1 MRGTHVK
8 HLLIGLMAVMAI
20 SGEADS
26 MTIQLGSEG
35 ADLVPAGATWRF
47 FRGKGPAGI
56 PADAWR
62 QVDFADSRWETG
74 PTGFGFGDNDD
85 ATVLN
90 DMLGRYA
97 TVYIRQEFPVA
108 SVTPNAA
115 VELTID
121 YDDGFIVYLNGKE
134 VVRRGMPAG
143 AATYQTL
150 ASISHE
156 AGTPETINLGSAGD
170 LLRVGKNVLA
180 IEGHNNSLTS
190 SDFSLIPSLRTKSD
204 TLRNGSTYIMM
215 TDTVTLTVR
224 TDAVDVPSPSDTHYA
239 DAPWCEVRN
248 VAADSNQPNGVWRAL
263 AAFNQTDGTWHAD
276 VPLSPGL
283 NTITA
288 SVFWGRPGAPLADS
302 GSIEILYVP
311 PANHLAGE
319 LKNDVTL
326 SGACL
331 VDQTVTVSAGKVL
344 RIEPGTV
351 VLLKKGVSILV
362 AGQLLAEGTEARPI
376 RFTHLGDGT
385 TWKQLMFVE
394 AADSRFE
401 HCIFEYADSVGE
413 HQDYYEP
420 GPRNYHEAIVAL
432 ACRLDFNDCTFQK
445 LPKDG
450 PNAEGDALAI
460 IADDANHPGDASAR
474 ITRCQFLGI
483 GQGVHTRYAHVL
495 VEDCYFQRKSGDN
508 DDVDLWGESTPPC
521 VIRNNIF
528 DLPEHDDRINPTRCS
543 AIIEG
548 NIIMGG
554 NDHGMVLRD
563 KCSPLVVNNV
573 IIGCANGGIAVENSC
588 TATLINNTIVR
599 CGRGVRLFDLGRWGP
614 PYRLSPGGGTATL
627 VNCIIWDCPQTIV
640 LADTSNT
647 QIADRG
653 SHVTVRYCDIQ
664 HGRQGVSVSGSYST
678 VVWGEGNIDADP
690 LFVDSGHSDLHL
702 RAGSPAI
709 DAASTKDAPKTDLD
723 GAPRPVGRAADMGAY
738 EYRP

>member
-1 MRGTHVK
+1 MRGPHVG
-8 HLLIGLMAVMAI
+8 HLLTGLMAVVALC
-20 SGEADS
+20 SAADS

-47 FRGKGPAGI
+47 LRGQGPAST
-56 PADAWR
+56 PADAWT
-62 QVDFADSRWETG
+62 QIDFDDSRWEMG
-74 PTGFGFGDNDD
+74 PAGFGFGDNDD
-85 ATVLN
+85 ATVLT
-90 DMLGRYA
+90 DMPGRYA
-97 TVYIRQEFPVA
+97 TVYIRQEFSVA
-108 SVTPNAA
+108 SVMPNAP

-121 YDDGFIVYLNGKE
+121 YDDGFIAYLNGQE
-134 VVRRGMPAG
+134 VARRGMPAG

-190 SDFSLIPSLRTKSD
+190 SDFSLIPSLRTGPD
-204 TLRNGSTYIMM
+204 TPRNGYTYIV
-215 TDTVTLTVR
+215 TTPTVTLTGH
-224 TDAVDVPSPSDTHYA
+224 TDAPTGAWGTGTGRAWGVMVQDVSA
-239 DAPWCEVRN
+239 DFDHV
-248 VAADSNQPNGVWRAL
+248 
-263 AAFNQTDGTWHAD
+263 DGTWRASIA
-276 VPLSPGL
+276 LSPGL

-288 SVFWGRPGAPLADS
+288 QALAGDARSSVLDS

-311 PANHLAGE
+311 PANHITGE
-319 LKNDVTL
+319 LKENVTL
-326 SGACL
+326 SDAWIVEGKM
-331 VDQTVTVSAGKVL
+331 TVSVGKVL
-344 RIEPGTV
+344 KVEPGTV
-351 VLLKKGVSILV
+351 VLLNKGASIVV
-362 AGQLLAEGTEARPI
+362 AGQLLAEGTAAKPI

-385 TWKQLMFVE
+385 TWKQLLFVE

-401 HCIFEYADSVGE
+401 HCIFEYADSAGA
-413 HQDYYEP
+413 HQDYYMP

-432 ACRLDFNDCTFQK
+432 ACHLDFNDCTFQK
-445 LPKDG
+445 LPNDG
-450 PNAEGDALAI
+450 PSAEGDALAI
-460 IADDANHPGDASAR
+460 IADDANHPGEASASF
-474 ITRCQFLGI
+474 TRCKFLGI

-495 VEDCYFQRKSGDN
+495 VEDCYFQGKSGDN

-521 VIRNNIF
+521 VIRNNMF

-554 NDHGMVLRD
+554 DDHGMVLRD
-563 KCSPLVVNNV
+563 RSSPLVINNV
-573 IIGCANGGIAVENSC
+573 IIGCASGGIAVENSC

-599 CGRGVRLFDLGRWGP
+599 CGRGVRLFDLGRWDP
-614 PYRLSPGGGTATL
+614 PYRLNPGGGTATL
-627 VNCIIWDCPQTIV
+627 VNCIIWDCPQTIT

-664 HGRQGVSVSGSYST
+664 RGRPGVSVSGSHST
-678 VVWGEGNIDADP
+678 VVWGEGNINADP
-690 LFVDSGHSDLHL
+690 LFVDAAQSDLRL

-709 DAASTKDAPKTDLD
+709 DAASTKEAPETDID
-723 GAPRPVGRAADMGAY
+723 GTPRPAGRVADMGAY
-738 EYRP
+738 EYEPQGG

>member
-1 MRGTHVK
+1 MRNAHVR
-8 HLLIGLMAVMAI
+8 HLLIGLIVVMAI
-20 SGEADS
+20 GGEAGS
-26 MTIQLGSEG
+26 MTIQFGSEG
-35 ADLVPAGATWRF
+35 VDLVPAGATWQF
-47 FRGKGPAGI
+47 FRGKEPAGT
-56 PADAWR
+56 PADAWT

-74 PTGFGFGDNDD
+74 PAGFGFGDNDD
-85 ATVLN
+85 ATVLS

-97 TVYIRQEFPVA
+97 TVYIRREFPVA

-115 VELTID
+115 VELTMD
-121 YDDGFIVYLNGKE
+121 YDDGFIAYLNGRE
-134 VVRRGMPAG
+134 VARRGMPAG

-190 SDFSLIPSLRTKSD
+190 SDFSLIPALRTGSD
-204 TLRNGSTYIMM
+204 APRNGDTYIVM
-215 TDTVTLTVR
+215 TDTLVLTGRTTAAGAAQVTVQG
-224 TDAVDVPSPSDTHYA
+224 
-239 DAPWCEVRN
+239 
-248 VAADSNQPNGVWRAL
+248 VAADFSPA
-263 AAFNQTDGTWHAD
+263 DGTWH
-276 VPLSPGL
+276 VMIPLTSGL
-283 NTITA
+283 NTIMA
-288 SVFWGRPGAPLADS
+288 QALEAGGKEVDS
-302 GSIEILYVP
+302 GAIEVLYVP
-311 PANHLAGE
+311 PAHHLAGE
-319 LKNDVTL
+319 QKADLTL
-326 SGACL
+326 SGAWI
-331 VDQTVTVSAGKVL
+331 VDQTVTVPAGKVL
-344 RIEPGTV
+344 TIEPGTV
-351 VLLKKGVSILV
+351 VLMKKAVSILI
-362 AGQLLAEGTEARPI
+362 AGRLLAEGTEARPI

-385 TWKQLMFVE
+385 TWKQLLFVE

-432 ACRLDFNDCTFQK
+432 ACHLDFNDCTFQK

-460 IADDANHPGDASAR
+460 IADDANHPGNTSAS
-474 ITRCQFLGI
+474 ITRCKFLGI

-495 VEDCYFQRKSGDN
+495 VEDCYFQGKSGDN
-508 DDVDLWGESTPPC
+508 DDVDLWGESIPPC
-521 VIRNNIF
+521 VIRNNVF
-528 DLPEHDDRINPTRCS
+528 DLPEYDDRINPTRCS

-573 IIGCANGGIAVENSC
+573 IIGCTNGGIAVENSC

-664 HGRQGVSVSGSYST
+664 RGRQGISISGAYST
-678 VVWGEGNIDADP
+678 VVWGEGNINADP

-709 DAASTKDAPKTDLD
+709 DAASTKEAPETDID
-723 GAPRPVGRAADMGAY
+723 GVLRPAGRAADMGAY
-738 EYRP
+738 EYKP

>member
-1 MRGTHVK
+1 MRGAHVR
-8 HLLIGLMAVMAI
+8 HLLTSLMAVVAI
-20 SGEADS
+20 SGAAGS

-35 ADLVPAGATWRF
+35 ADLVPAGATWKF
-47 FRGKGPAGI
+47 FRGQGPAST

-74 PTGFGFGDNDD
+74 PAGFGYADNDD
-85 ATVLN
+85 ATILN

-97 TVYIRQEFPVA
+97 TVYIRKEFSLV
-108 SVTPNAA
+108 SVTPNAL

-121 YDDGFIVYLNGKE
+121 YDDGFIAYLNGKE
-134 VVRRGMPAG
+134 VARRGMPAG

-156 AGTPETINLGSAGD
+156 AGTPETINLGNAGD

-190 SDFSLIPSLRTKSD
+190 SDFSLIPTLRTGSD
-204 TLRNGSTYIMM
+204 ALRNGNTYIVM
-215 TDTVTLTVR
+215 TPTVTLTGR
-224 TDAVDVPSPSDTHYA
+224 TDADTA
-239 DAPWCEVRN
+239 DWNPDWPGAWGVVVQGVR
-248 VAADSNQPNGVWRAL
+248 AD
-263 AAFNQTDGTWHAD
+263 FNSADGTWHAS
-276 VPLSPGL
+276 VSLSPGL

-288 SVFWGRPGAPLADS
+288 YTRAGDARITTLDS

-311 PANHLAGE
+311 AANHLTGVQEDNVA
-319 LKNDVTL
+319 L
-326 SGACL
+326 SDAWL
-331 VDQTVTVSAGKVL
+331 VDGKVTVPAGKVL
-344 RIEPGTV
+344 KIEPGTV
-351 VLLKKGVSILV
+351 VLMAKGASIV
-362 AGQLLAEGTEARPI
+362 VEGQLLAEGTEAKPI

-385 TWKQLMFVE
+385 TWKQLMFVD

-401 HCIFEYADSVGE
+401 HCTFEYADSVGE
-413 HQDYYEP
+413 HQDYYMP
-420 GPRNYHEAIVAL
+420 GPRNYHEALVAL
-432 ACRLDFNDCTFQK
+432 ACHLDFNDCTFQK
-445 LPKDG
+445 LPNDG
-450 PNAEGDALAI
+450 PHAEGDALAI
-460 IADDANHPGDASAR
+460 IADDANHPGEASANF
-474 ITRCQFLGI
+474 THCKFLGI

-495 VEDCYFQRKSGDN
+495 VEDCYFQGKSGDN
-508 DDVDLWGESTPPC
+508 DDIDLWGESTPPC

-528 DLPEHDDRINPTRCS
+528 DLPEYDDRINPTRCS

-563 KCSPLVVNNV
+563 KSSPLVINNV
-573 IIGCANGGIAVENSC
+573 IIGCASGGIAVENSC

-614 PYRLSPGGGTATL
+614 PYRLNPGGGTATL
-627 VNCIIWDCPQTIV
+627 VNCIIWDCPQTIT

-664 HGRQGVSVSGSYST
+664 RGRPGVSVSGSHST
-678 VVWGEGNIDADP
+678 VVWGEGNINADP
-690 LFVDSGHSDLHL
+690 LFVDSAKSDLRL
-702 RAGSPAI
+702 RPGSPAI
-709 DAASTKDAPKTDLD
+709 DAASTKDAPETDID
-723 GAPRPVGRAADMGAY
+723 GTPRPSGRAADMGAY

>member
-1 MRGTHVK
+1 MRDAHVG
-8 HLLIGLMAVMAI
+8 HLLVGLMAVMAI
-20 SGEADS
+20 GGEVDS
-26 MTIQLGSEG
+26 MTIRFGSEG
-35 ADLVPAGATWRF
+35 VDLVPAGATWRF
-47 FRGKGPAGI
+47 FRGKGPAST

-62 QVDFADSRWETG
+62 QVDFVDSHWEMG
-74 PTGFGFGDNDD
+74 PAGFGFGDDDD

-121 YDDGFIVYLNGKE
+121 YDDGFIAYLNGKE
-134 VVRRGMPAG
+134 VARRGMSAG
-143 AATYQTL
+143 TATYQTL
-150 ASISHE
+150 AAISHE

-180 IEGHNNSLTS
+180 LEGHNNSLTS
-190 SDFSLIPSLRTKSD
+190 SDFSLIPVLRTGSD
-204 TLRNGSTYIMM
+204 TLRNGNTYIVT
-215 TDTVTLTVR
+215 TDTVVLTGH
-224 TDAVDVPSPSDTHYA
+224 TDALAGLAHATGSWRVVVQDVQ
-239 DAPWCEVRN
+239 
-248 VAADSNQPNGVWRAL
+248 ADSNLV
-263 AAFNQTDGTWHAD
+263 DGTWQASI
-276 VPLSPGL
+276 PLSPGL
-283 NTITA
+283 NAITA
-288 SVFWGRPGAPLADS
+288 RAVGGDPPGNGELDS

-311 PANHLAGE
+311 PANHIAGE
-319 LKNDVTL
+319 QKDDVTL
-326 SGACL
+326 SDAWI
-331 VDQTVTVSAGKVL
+331 VDQPVTIPAGKVL
-344 RIEPGTV
+344 KIEPGTV
-351 VLLKKGVSILV
+351 VLLEKGVSILV
-362 AGQLLAEGTEARPI
+362 AGRLLAEGTEARPI

-385 TWKQLMFVE
+385 TWKQLMFIE

-401 HCIFEYADSVGE
+401 HCIFEYADSAGD

-420 GPRNYHEAIVAL
+420 GPRNYHEAVVAL

-450 PNAEGDALAI
+450 PNAEGDALAM

-495 VEDCYFQRKSGDN
+495 VEDCYFQGKSGDN

-521 VIRNNIF
+521 VIRNNLF
-528 DLPEHDDRINPTRCS
+528 DLPEYDDRINPTRCS
-543 AIIEG
+543 ALIEG

-563 KCSPLVVNNV
+563 KSSPLVVNNV

-614 PYRLSPGGGTATL
+614 PYRLNPGGGTATL
-627 VNCIIWDCPQTIV
+627 VNCIIWDCPQTIT

-653 SHVTVRYCDIQ
+653 SHVTIRYCDIQ
-664 HGRQGVSVSGSYST
+664 RGRPGVSVSGSHST
-678 VVWGEGNIDADP
+678 VVWGEGNINADP
-690 LFVDSGHSDLHL
+690 LFVDSAHNDLHL
-702 RAGSPAI
+702 RAGSPAV
-709 DAASTKDAPKTDLD
+709 DAASTKEAPETDLD
-723 GAPRPVGRAADMGAY
+723 GTPRPTGRAADMGAY